1 MVCSSKIACWL
12 KNHYGENMEA
22 PKTYDNFPAWIA
34 ILSNFVTM
42 SIYAIGAYIL
52 AGFGI
57 LFAILYLLYCLWLEI
72 RILRRSCVDCYYYG
86 KVCGLGKG
94 KLCALLFKKGDP
106 QKFVEKKITW
116 AQLLP
121 DFMVSLIPLASGI
134 ILLVRDFTWLLAAL
148 LIILGFLS
156 FGGTAIIRG
165 SFACKYC
172 KQREIGCPAEQ
183 LFGSKE
189 KTRSK

>member
-1 MVCSSKIACWL
+1 
-12 KNHYGENMEA
+12 MEE
-22 PKTYDNFPAWIA
+22 PKTYENFPAWIPIVA
-34 ILSNFVTM
+34 NLVTL

-57 LFAILYLLYCLWLEI
+57 LFAILYLLYCLWIEI
-72 RILRRSCVDCYYYG
+72 GILRRSCVDCYYYG

-94 KLCALLFKKGDP
+94 KLCSVFFKKGDP
-106 QKFVEKKITW
+106 QKFVEKEIPW

-121 DFMVSLIPLASGI
+121 DFMVFIIPLAGGI
-134 ILLVRDFTWLLAAL
+134 ILLVRAFTWLLVAL
-148 LIILGFLS
+148 LAIILILS
-156 FGGTAIIRG
+156 FGGNAVIRG

-189 KTRSK
+189 KTRNK

>member
-1 MVCSSKIACWL
+1 VV
-12 KNHYGENMEA
+12 NVEA
-22 PKTYDNFPAWIA
+22 PKSYENFPAWIP
-34 ILSNFVTM
+34 ILANLVSI

-72 RILRRSCVDCYYYG
+72 GILRRSCVDCYYYG

-94 KLCALLFKKGDP
+94 KLCTLLFKKGDP
-106 QKFVEKKITW
+106 QKFVEKEITW
-116 AQLLP
+116 AHILP
-121 DFMVSLIPLASGI
+121 DFMVFIIPLVGGI
-134 ILLVRDFTWLLAAL
+134 ILLIRDFTWFLVALLALL
-148 LIILGFLS
+148 LILS
-156 FGGTAIIRG
+156 FGGTAVIRG

-183 LFGSKE
+183 LFGGKE
-189 KTRSK
+189 KIRNK

>member
-1 MVCSSKIACWL
+1 
-12 KNHYGENMEA
+12 MEE
-22 PKTYDNFPAWIA
+22 PKSYENFPAGVA
-34 ILSNFVTM
+34 LLSNLVSL
-42 SIYAIGAYIL
+42 SIYILGAYIL

-57 LFAILYLLYCLWLEI
+57 LFAILYLLYCLWLEV

-86 KVCGLGKG
+86 KVYGLGKG

-106 QKFVEKKITW
+106 QKFAGKEITW

-121 DFMVSLIPLASGI
+121 DFMVFILPLVGGI
-134 ILLVRDFTWLLAAL
+134 ILLLRDFTWLLVAL

-165 SFACKYC
+165 SFPVNIANNERSGARQSSYLAVRRNNEANNIVRKSTV
-172 KQREIGCPAEQ
+172 
-183 LFGSKE
+183 LFYRIE
-189 KTRSK
+189 